1 MQLSRPLCE
10 PRLLG
15 APRVGGRR
23 SFERKV
29 IAKLLEKYEEE
40 MRNGAPRAACGV
52 GADDRAHRDLRNSVR
67 AAAFP
72 RGILDAEDAPAAYEW
87 ANRQFGGDLL
97 PPKGHADY
105 NKTLAKF
112 QYVRRLYR

>member
-1 MQLSRPLCE
+1 MLVAQNSLGSVCPVPLTV
-10 PRLLG
+10 RG
-15 APRVGGRR
+15 T
-23 SFERKV
+23 
-29 IAKLLEKYEEE
+29 
-40 MRNGAPRAACGV
+40 
-52 GADDRAHRDLRNSVR
+52 DDRAHRDLRNRVR

-112 QYVRRLYR
+112 QYVRRLYK

>member
-1 MQLSRPLCE
+1 MDPGQRGFYY
-10 PRLLG
+10 R
-15 APRVGGRR
+15 GRGDTT
-23 SFERKV
+23 
-29 IAKLLEKYEEE
+29 IAIIS
-40 MRNGAPRAACGV
+40 PSVRA
-52 GADDRAHRDLRNSVR
+52 LRNSVR

>member
-1 MQLSRPLCE
+1 MLRE
-10 PRLLG
+10 K
-15 APRVGGRR
+15 RVSWEIKGQGNARKYFAKKTVAFDAINMTCAGGR
-23 SFERKV
+23 V
-29 IAKLLEKYEEE
+29 
-40 MRNGAPRAACGV
+40 PVDDCGV
-52 GADDRAHRDLRNSVR
+52 GADDRAHRDLRNRVR